1 MLRSLSI
8 RDFVIVERME
18 LEFSPGFTVLSGETG
33 AGKSILIDALA
44 LVLGARG
51 EAIVVRQGA
60 ERAEIS
66 AEFDVGAVPECARW
80 LEESDLADESGACL
94 MRRVIDTA
102 GRSRGFINGRA
113 ATLAQLRAAGEFL
126 VDIHGQHQ
134 HQSLLRPS
142 AQRELLDAFGGAAQ
156 QAREVSAAFRLWQQ
170 RQERRIE
177 FETHAAAFA
186 AEREQLEWQVREIEA
201 LGFTA
206 DEWLVLVAEHA
217 RLAHAATLIEA
228 SQHALEVLSEA
239 EDSSLT
245 RVNAAMNRL
254 GNVLQYDARLK
265 EILEALEPVRIQL
278 QEACYALRRYAERVD
293 ADPERQREIERR
305 IEAVH
310 GVARKYRVA
319 ADGLTEVLARAR
331 TRLAELVQSSDVEAS
346 RAAEEEAHAA
356 YKAEAKKLSAARK
369 KAARRL
375 SEEVTEAMQSLA
387 MGGGSFSVALH
398 ALNAPALHGAEDAE
412 FLVSSHKSIAPQP
425 LAKVASGGE
434 LSRISLAIQAAA
446 SRVAPVPTLIFD
458 EVDSGIGG
466 RVAEIVGRMLKALGR
481 HHQVMCITHLPQ
493 VAASADH
500 QWQVNKSS
508 SNGKVSSSVTV
519 LDSAQRIEEIARMLG
534 GLKITETTRR
544 HAAEMLG
551 VKR

>member
-33 AGKSILIDALA
+33 AGKSILVDALA